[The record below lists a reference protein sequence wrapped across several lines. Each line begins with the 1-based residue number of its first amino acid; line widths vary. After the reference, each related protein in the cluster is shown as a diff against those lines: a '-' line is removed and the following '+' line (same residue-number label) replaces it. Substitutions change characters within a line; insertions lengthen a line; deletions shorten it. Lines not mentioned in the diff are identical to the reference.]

1 MNGIGKE
8 TENSE
13 KLNMRTK
20 TLKTAV
26 VLLGKKDHF
35 DLIREMDYGT
45 QNDIT
50 QKGMSLIMPMILGA
64 IAGFMFSSETFEFGL
79 ITSVCVGLVLSFMI
93 MIVDR
98 SFLNKI
104 GEATSSSKATRIVV
118 SVLLALVSSSGIDLA
133 LYHNDIQ
140 EEIRVIA
147 GERTNSEL
155 EALSVKLTELSQSIS
170 EKESEAALMKENY
183 LVEMKTGVG
192 QRAKA
197 KKALYESMLEDASE
211 MTRQRS
217 FVADQMAKSKVAY
230 DRAMV
235 AEMQGSLL
243 IKMEALHRVVFSS
256 WSTGLFWI
264 MLVLLV
270 VLFDLLPLMVKNTGL
285 NGYDQYMIAEV
296 QRSLALHKPI
306 DPEKARVA
314 YEKFL
319 AKQDFTRRGI
329 GTTFDGVFL
338 N

>member
-155 EALSVKLTELSQSIS
+155 EALSVKLTELSQSI
-170 EKESEAALMKENY
+170 L
-183 LVEMKTGVG
+183 
-192 QRAKA
+192 
-197 KKALYESMLEDASE
+197 KKN
-211 MTRQRS
+211 Q
-217 FVADQMAKSKVAY
+217 
-230 DRAMV
+230 
-235 AEMQGSLL
+235 
-243 IKMEALHRVVFSS
+243 
-256 WSTGLFWI
+256 
-264 MLVLLV
+264 
-270 VLFDLLPLMVKNTGL
+270 
-285 NGYDQYMIAEV
+285 
-296 QRSLALHKPI
+296 
-306 DPEKARVA
+306 
-314 YEKFL
+314 
-319 AKQDFTRRGI
+319 KQ
-329 GTTFDGVFL
+329 L
-338 N
+338 